1 MGKEPV
7 TLARLLPTVPR
18 QRRSG
23 ARSGPMSVQQPE
35 TQSGSFSEG
44 VTASSQRDNLRLRLS
59 RQEAPQPNR
68 SLHQLLSAKIQAQN
82 LDLQRDKV
90 IHQLQQ
96 QLKDE
101 GRTSASPSMPSRRPL
116 EGSASKK
123 EWLDRIEQVVRQHL
137 EMVGL
142 IKDWPSACD
151 PRARQLSATSSAASN
166 SVALSSSAEV
176 ISPARQSA
184 RPSTVGF
191 DSTTLYRHP

>member
-1 MGKEPV
+1 MPRRKIRMGKEPV

-23 ARSGPMSVQQPE
+23 ARSGPMSVQRPE
-35 TQSGSFSEG
+35 T
-44 VTASSQRDNLRLRLS
+44 
-59 RQEAPQPNR
+59 PQPNK
-68 SLHQLLSAKIQAQN
+68 SLHQLLSAKIHAQN

-101 GRTSASPSMPSRRPL
+101 GRTSAPPSMPSRRPL

-166 SVALSSSAEV
+166 SMPLSSSAEV
-176 ISPARQSA
+176 ISPARQGA

-191 DSTTLYRHP
+191 DGTTLYCRLR